1 MKKSSYRTQ
10 NQRGNF
16 SRTKTKIHNQPT
28 QIDSE
33 TCKREQKIRA
43 ETKISKKE
51 NKKQFKKESKNKKK
65 NQKIAKTKRKKEQK
79 QKEKKKPKTKK
90 IKVPKI
96 KLKPR

>member
-51 NKKQFKKESKNKKK
+51 NKNKVKKESKNKKRTK
-65 NQKIAKTKRKKEQK
+65 KEEKQKIAKTKRKKEQK
-79 QKEKKKPKTKK
+79 QKRSKFQ
-90 IKVPKI
+90 
-96 KLKPR
+96 KLN

>member
-33 TCKREQKIRA
+33 TCKREQKISRNKNKQTT
-43 ETKISKKE
+43 E
-51 NKKQFKKESKNKKK
+51 KKQSKKESKKKK
-65 NQKIAKTKRKKEQK
+65 RTKKEEKQKIAKTKRTKQQK
-79 QKEKKKPKTKK
+79 QKRSKFQ
-90 IKVPKI
+90 
-96 KLKPR
+96 KLN

>member
-16 SRTKTKIHNQPT
+16 SRTKTKIHNQQT

-51 NKKQFKKESKNKKK
+51 NKNKVKKESKNKKRTK
-65 NQKIAKTKRKKEQK
+65 KEEKQKIAKTKRNTEQNKKDQSSK
-79 QKEKKKPKTKK
+79 N
-90 IKVPKI
+90 
-96 KLKPR
+96 

>member
-43 ETKISKKE
+43 ETKISKKQ
-51 NKKQFKKESKNKKK
+51 NKNKVKKESKNKKRTK
-65 NQKIAKTKRKKEQK
+65 KEEKQKIAKTKRKKEQK
-79 QKEKKKPKTKK
+79 QKRSKFQ
-90 IKVPKI
+90 
-96 KLKPR
+96 KLN